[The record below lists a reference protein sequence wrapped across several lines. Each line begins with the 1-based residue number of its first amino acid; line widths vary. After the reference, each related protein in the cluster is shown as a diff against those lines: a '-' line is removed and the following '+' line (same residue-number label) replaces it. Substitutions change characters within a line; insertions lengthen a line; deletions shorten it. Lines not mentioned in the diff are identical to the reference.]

1 MTAAYQYDPLTKME
15 VERMARLALPDNTK
29 IKPATLL
36 QDFGGIDGHLY
47 RVAGHCPLQV
57 RVRKDRPYG
66 SADKDITFRT
76 TEQKMIREHTY
87 APLALFVW
95 LQKGYAVAGKLIDV
109 YRMADHIDP
118 PLNDRAPIPNFDG
131 VTAFVCVEI
140 YELVKAGAL
149 LRQGDRD
156 SWATARA
163 DGLKDLERILARTD
177 WAVGPRAGVKGH
189 PPP

>member
-1 MTAAYQYDPLTKME
+1 MTTYEYDPLTKKE
-15 VERMARLALPDNTK
+15 VVRMARLTLLHNTE

-57 RVRKDRPYG
+57 RTRKDRPYG

-76 TEQKMIREHTY
+76 TEQKMIRDHTY

-95 LQKGYAVAGKLIDV
+95 LQSGYAVAGKLIDV
-109 YRMADHIDP
+109 YRMAEQIDP
-118 PLNDRAPIPNFDG
+118 PLKERMPIPNTDG
-131 VTAFVCVEI
+131 RTAFVCVEI
-140 YELVKAGAL
+140 WELVKAGAL

-177 WAVGPRAGVKGH
+177 WPIGRAPTGVKGH
-189 PPP
+189 PRP